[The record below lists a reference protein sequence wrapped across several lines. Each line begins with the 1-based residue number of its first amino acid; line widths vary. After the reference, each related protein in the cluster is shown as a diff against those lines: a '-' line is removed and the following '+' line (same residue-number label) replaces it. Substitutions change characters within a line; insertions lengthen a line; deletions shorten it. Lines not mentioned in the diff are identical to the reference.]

1 MLETWLLYIVVS
13 GKVLLGGEYQTE
25 ELCTRF
31 ALMQM
36 EHWKKRSKNVSWR
49 CEKGRQD
56 GKR

>member
-1 MLETWLLYIVVS
+1 VS